1 MPSKRH
7 DGTSAQIKGE
17 TQPVK
22 KILPRLSG
30 FIPFSW
36 LNFIFLAPSRTAL
49 GLSNLLPADHARVF
63 RETMKVQVRWDTI
76 YRNSLHNP
84 QNHNIAFRSASVLG
98 KRLFALT
105 ERVLP
110 TKRGTPRHAALFE
123 ALEGSCCYHL
133 LKSPHH
139 CFSSRFRGLMSSPLQ
154 YNTCLGTYRRSGA
167 PEKYPSNP

>member
-1 MPSKRH
+1 
-7 DGTSAQIKGE
+7 
-17 TQPVK
+17 
-22 KILPRLSG
+22 
-30 FIPFSW
+30 
-36 LNFIFLAPSRTAL
+36 
-49 GLSNLLPADHARVF
+49 
-63 RETMKVQVRWDTI
+63 MKVQVRWDTI

-98 KRLFALT
+98 KRLFAPT

-154 YNTCLGTYRRSGA
+154 YNTCLGIYRRSGA
-167 PEKYPSNP
+167 PEKYPSNPWPILAGTWPQYERMGQGQNCSTHTYTFCLHLVKISLGRELGQDWSSALGASLRGV